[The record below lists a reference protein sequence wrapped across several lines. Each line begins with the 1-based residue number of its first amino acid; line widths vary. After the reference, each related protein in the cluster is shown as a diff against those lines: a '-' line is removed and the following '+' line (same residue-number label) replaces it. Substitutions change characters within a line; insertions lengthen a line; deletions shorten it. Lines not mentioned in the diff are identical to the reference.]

1 MHYKV
6 IDSTREYRKSD
17 GRPVYSVTIACKYG
31 TFTSTCCACDE
42 DLVYNNDDRPINLE
56 LSSYYIA
63 EYKCVTKAL
72 QRKARYLE
80 QRAIGLKMAY
90 DALTESFCMHQRN
103 DDYTHYGKAEFDSV
117 YERSCFAD
125 GYDVA
130 LGDLYRQY
138 TSALKNYDIAQKEY
152 INHKQGLYTLV
163 DKIRRRN
170 ELFLEYL
177 NKE

>member
-1 MHYKV
+1 
-6 IDSTREYRKSD
+6 
-17 GRPVYSVTIACKYG
+17 
-31 TFTSTCCACDE
+31 
-42 DLVYNNDDRPINLE
+42 
-56 LSSYYIA
+56 
-63 EYKCVTKAL
+63 
-72 QRKARYLE
+72 
-80 QRAIGLKMAY
+80 MAY

-103 DDYTHYGKAEFDSV
+103 DDYIHYGKAEFDSV